1 MRALKLFYLVV
12 CIYLIYYCAAMLHRL
27 LGEDAI
33 PIFVSVGI
41 LFICRV
47 IVAYMILKE

>member
-12 CIYLIYYCAAMLHRL
+12 CIYLLYYCAAMLYRL

-41 LFICRV
+41 LFILRGV
-47 IVAYMILKE
+47 VAYLLLKK